1 MSLYENINRR
11 RKLGIS
17 RSKADSTISK
27 SSYNNMEK
35 GFPKKA
41 ATGKIMKKEFGKG
54 GRIIKAKIGIS
65 AIQEIKKPTLIEKAG
80 KATAALYRK
89 LPEEGLISKGKRAAK
104 KIASKAKNL
113 FKAAPAAAT
122 GKTLSKSKELIKY
135 TGKIGKAS
143 KLAKASRLAKI
154 ARVAT
159 PVGLALIAGEAVL
172 KTIPLTKER
181 KAKVAKIKARI
192 KKQNKG
198 KSANQMADE
207 LASPSG
213 RSTRE
218 VKKKYAGGT
227 MKFNKGG
234 FATNYYK
241 GLI

>member
-113 FKAAPAAAT
+113 FKASKAAVPAAAT

-143 KLAKASRLAKI
+143 KLAKVSKLARAAKL
-154 ARVAT
+154 ARV
-159 PVGLALIAGEAVL
+159 GY
-172 KTIPLTKER
+172 
-181 KAKVAKIKARI
+181 
-192 KKQNKG
+192 
-198 KSANQMADE
+198 S
-207 LASPSG
+207 SG
-213 RSTRE
+213 FSFNS
-218 VKKKYAGGT
+218 GGSC
-227 MKFNKGG
+227 
-234 FATNYYK
+234 
-241 GLI
+241 L